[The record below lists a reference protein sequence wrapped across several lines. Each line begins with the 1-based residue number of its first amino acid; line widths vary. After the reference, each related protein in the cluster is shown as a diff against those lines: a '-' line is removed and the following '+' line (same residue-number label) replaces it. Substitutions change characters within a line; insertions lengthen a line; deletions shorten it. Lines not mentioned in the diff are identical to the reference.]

1 MRFSPRLR
9 LITHLPGRAS
19 TSSVISL
26 AAKRAVLTGATG
38 ESRSPSAAEGP
49 PILLVH
55 GIHAAAWSYE
65 WRNNVDALARTN
77 TVYTLDL
84 LGFGRSDRPAIRYSA
99 RLYISLISDFVSR
112 VIDEPCVL
120 VASSLSGAYAIVL
133 AARDPHRFP
142 AVALIAPSGL
152 VRLNEPV
159 GSGWRSG
166 SSRGR
171 YADRRHRDVQRL
183 VSRPNLR
190 RYLRNAYSND
200 ALVTRELVEIYYATS
215 HQRGA
220 RHAPAA
226 FLSGHLNID
235 VRHALRRLSQPALLV
250 WGEQGSIAPV
260 EEFRGFR
267 EIKRDFEISVLS
279 PAGDLPHDERAED
292 FNVILSTWLNRLSLS
307 SAPTLRHAP
316 WNARGLAAHATA
328 LVDAAGVRP
337 TNASARAAP
346 SARAVRF
353 YVASGL
359 LDRPEGTG
367 TGATYGYRH
376 LLQLL
381 SIKIR
386 QREGQSLD
394 TIRGEMRDVTGDALE
409 RKNRPVAGSRS
420 RFGRR

>member
-1 MRFSPRLR
+1 MQENDERLEGPWKKILLSGGAILGAAAAYNAFAR
-9 LITHLPGRAS
+9 KGVDKLTNLIG
-19 TSSVISL
+19 
-26 AAKRAVLTGATG
+26 G
-38 ESRSPSAAEGP
+38 EEGGFEWRDRRVAFTKHGEGP
-49 PILLVH
+49 PILLIH

-77 TVYTLDL
+77 TVYTIDL

-112 VIDEPCVL
+112 VIDEPTVL

-152 VRLNEPV
+152 VRQNEPV
-159 GSGWRSG
+159 GLGG
-166 SSRGR
+166 EAGR
-171 YADRRHRDVQRL
+171 LAVETPIAGTAMFNAL

-267 EIKRDFEISVLS
+267 ELKRDFEISVLS

-307 SAPTLRHAP
+307 SAPTLNTLP
-316 WNARGLAAHATA
+316 
-328 LVDAAGVRP
+328 
-337 TNASARAAP
+337 
-346 SARAVRF
+346 
-353 YVASGL
+353 
-359 LDRPEGTG
+359 GTPADLPH
-367 TGATYGYRH
+367 TQ
-376 LLQLL
+376 QLL
-381 SIKIR
+381 
-386 QREGQSLD
+386 
-394 TIRGEMRDVTGDALE
+394 
-409 RKNRPVAGSRS
+409 
-420 RFGRR
+420 

>member
-1 MRFSPRLR
+1 MQENDEREGPWRRILLSGGAL
-9 LITHLPGRAS
+9 LG
-19 TSSVISL
+19 
-26 AAKRAVLTGATG
+26 AAAAYNAFARKGVDKLTNLLGG
-38 ESRSPSAAEGP
+38 EEGGFEWRDRRIAFTKHGEGP
-49 PILLVH
+49 PILLIH

-65 WRNNVDALARTN
+65 WRNNIDALARTN
-77 TVYTLDL
+77 TVYTIDL

-99 RLYISLISDFVSR
+99 RLYIALISDFVSR
-112 VIDEPCVL
+112 VIDEPTVL

-133 AARDPHRFP
+133 AARDPDRFP

-159 GSGWRSG
+159 GLGG
-166 SSRGR
+166 EAGR
-171 YADRRHRDVQRL
+171 LAVDTPIAGTAVFNAL

-200 ALVTRELVEIYYATS
+200 SLVTRELVEVYYATS

-220 RHAPAA
+220 RHAPGA

-267 EIKRDFEISVLS
+267 ELKRDLEISVLS

-307 SAPTLRHAP
+307 SAPTLVTLP
-316 WNARGLAAHATA
+316 
-328 LVDAAGVRP
+328 
-337 TNASARAAP
+337 
-346 SARAVRF
+346 
-353 YVASGL
+353 
-359 LDRPEGTG
+359 GTPADLPR
-367 TGATYGYRH
+367 TQ
-376 LLQLL
+376 QLL
-381 SIKIR
+381 
-386 QREGQSLD
+386 
-394 TIRGEMRDVTGDALE
+394 
-409 RKNRPVAGSRS
+409 
-420 RFGRR
+420 